1 MNNTA
6 NLAVQYADDHD
17 LQVRIATHTK
27 YTIGAN
33 LETLLDRALELSGD
47 ETLLDVGT
55 GPGDFPARVRA
66 SGHRGEIIGLD
77 YSQGMVDKAR
87 ASHSGVTFLQGDVCA
102 LPFETSSFDVV
113 TARHML
119 YHVPDLEVALHECR
133 RVLKSGGRFLALT
146 NADGNM
152 QTYWDA
158 VMRGL
163 EDDPAFAAMNNL
175 KTGGNAYHHEEL
187 AQSIRA
193 CFGKAQLELS
203 DTALEFPDAAGP
215 LAYFDSCRTVYGISE
230 SDWARGR
237 VGVQHEFEQRCEHG
251 PWRVSKQVAIITA
264 QV

>member
-27 YTIGAN
+27 YTVGAN
-33 LETLLDRALELSGD
+33 LEALVDRALELSGD

-55 GPGDFPARVRA
+55 GPGDFPARIRA
-66 SGHRGEIIGLD
+66 SGHRGKIIGLD

-87 ASHSGVTFLQGDVCA
+87 ASHPTVKYLQGDILA
-102 LPFETSSFDVV
+102 LPFEDSGFDVV

-119 YHVPDLEVALHECR
+119 YHVPNLEAALRECR
-133 RVLKSGGRFLALT
+133 RVLKPGGRFLALT

-152 QTYWDA
+152 QAYWNA
-158 VMRGL
+158 VMEGL
-163 EDDPAFAAMNNL
+163 EGDPAFAGMNDL
-175 KTGGNAYHHEEL
+175 KTGHAYHHEEL
-187 AQSIRA
+187 AQSIRD
-193 CFGKAQLELS
+193 CFGNAKLALS
-203 DTALEFPDAAGP
+203 DGALEFPDATGP

-237 VGVQHEFEQRCEHG
+237 IGVRRVFENCCKDG
-251 PWRVSKQVAIITA
+251 SWRVSKQVAIITA
-264 QV
+264 RT

>member
-6 NLAVQYADDHD
+6 NLVVQYADDHD

-27 YTIGAN
+27 YTVGAN
-33 LETLLDRALELSGD
+33 LETLVDRALEVSGD
-47 ETLLDVGT
+47 EALLDVST
-55 GPGDFPARVRA
+55 GPGNFPARVRA

-87 ASHSGVTFLQGDVCA
+87 ASHPTVNYSQGDIVA
-102 LPFETSSFDVV
+102 LPFEDSGFDVV

-119 YHVPDLEVALHECR
+119 YHVPDLEAALRECR
-133 RVLKSGGRFLALT
+133 RVLKPGGRFLALT

-152 QTYWDA
+152 QAFWNA

-163 EDDPAFAAMNNL
+163 EDDPAFVAMNDL
-175 KTGGNAYHHEEL
+175 KTGLAYHHEEL
-187 AQSIRA
+187 AQSIRD
-193 CFGKAQLELS
+193 CFGNTQLALS
-203 DTALEFPDAAGP
+203 DAALEFPDVSSP

-237 VGVQHEFEQRCEHG
+237 VGVQREFEQCCQQG

-264 QV
+264 RA